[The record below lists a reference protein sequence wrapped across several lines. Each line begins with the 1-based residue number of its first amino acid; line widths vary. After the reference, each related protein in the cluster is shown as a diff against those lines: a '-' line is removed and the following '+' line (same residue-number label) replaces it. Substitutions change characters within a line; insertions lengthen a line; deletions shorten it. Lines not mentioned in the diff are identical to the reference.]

1 MPWSWVD
8 SRNAFADAAAWFV
21 DTTALVGERWAHPGL
36 GEWDVRSLV
45 GHTSRALLTV
55 EAYLDRPAGQV
66 DVESTVEYFLRAQ
79 ALADDASVAERGRQA
94 GEALGTAPS
103 AVAAIADRVLARV
116 EASHGE
122 EVVTTIAGGMR
133 LVDYLPT
140 RTFELVVHTCDLA
153 VAIGVPAEPPPGP
166 AAQALDLVAGLAV
179 HGGAAASLLRAAT
192 GREGLPAGFSVL

>member
-21 DTTALVGERWAHPGL
+21 DTTALVGERWTHPGL

-79 ALADDASVAERGRQA
+79 ALADDASVAERGR
-94 GEALGTAPS
+94 
-103 AVAAIADRVLARV
+103 
-116 EASHGE
+116 
-122 EVVTTIAGGMR
+122 
-133 LVDYLPT
+133 
-140 RTFELVVHTCDLA
+140 
-153 VAIGVPAEPPPGP
+153 
-166 AAQALDLVAGLAV
+166 
-179 HGGAAASLLRAAT
+179 
-192 GREGLPAGFSVL
+192 